1 MMLVRL
7 LAVAIV
13 FLLSS
18 LVATAVGQNGPS
30 QAGSQ
35 PSNNKSQ
42 DSSFRELLE
51 FLGQWETADG
61 KWVDPTDLDW
71 LLTPE
76 QESKNDQK
84 KNP

>member
-1 MMLVRL
+1 MLVRL
-7 LAVAIV
+7 FAIAIV
-13 FLLSS
+13 FLLSFIP
-18 LVATAVGQNGPS
+18 ATVMGDDGQSP
-30 QAGSQ
+30 AGSSQ
-35 PSNNKSQ
+35 WEDSSQ

-51 FLGQWETADG
+51 FLGQWETDDG

-76 QESKNDQK
+76 EESKDEQK

>member
-1 MMLVRL
+1 MLVRL
-7 LAVAIV
+7 FAVAIA

-18 LVATAVGQNGPS
+18 LPATVVGHGGQS
-30 QAGSQ
+30 ATGSQ
-35 PSNNKSQ
+35 HSKDISQ

-51 FLGQWETADG
+51 FLGQWETDDG
-61 KWVDPTDLDW
+61 KWVDPTDLEW